1 MIIKIYLKF
10 FFMVIISVY
19 ASVDNNAVIVYI
31 NNAVLDPLVSHS
43 CMVVNQCS
51 KTMLSLKWI

>member
-31 NNAVLDPLVSHS
+31 NNAVLDSLVSHS